1 MAPYLITEERLKVKT
16 IKAHIMR
23 RIIYFFSAVA
33 LVVALLVFW
42 KSQDTSLAT
51 QPTVVQQLQIGSEHS
66 SGSIAEAVIAASKAP
81 SNEQRFITGLEDLPA
96 SLQDTE
102 VDGGFEVDINGK
114 LIVSHRIRQL
124 FDYFLTAQG
133 EEPLPVLLQRLRAY
147 IHHTL
152 SGDAAIE
159 AEHLLDSYVGY
170 LNDAASIDSSRIA
183 AGQKIDPSQVREQKQ
198 QLAAIRASHFDEVAN
213 DAFFA
218 EEEAYDR
225 YTLARLELM
234 TDNSL
239 SLDERASRL
248 AELENQ
254 LPPALQ
260 ESLKE
265 VTRYQNLQALTQ
277 QWQASDGDTG
287 NLQQIRENVVGREA
301 ADRLAKLDQ
310 QRAEWQER
318 ADSWM
323 TERERILSNS
333 SISDMDK
340 EKQINSLRAER
351 FSPEEELRIKAL
363 EGSGFR

>member
-1 MAPYLITEERLKVKT
+1 
-16 IKAHIMR
+16 MR
-23 RIIYFFSAVA
+23 RVIYFTSAVV
-33 LVVALLVFW
+33 LIVVALVFW
-42 KSQDTSLAT
+42 KSYDTQIAT
-51 QPTVVQQLQIGSEHS
+51 QTSATEQLDGSRHNATGS
-66 SGSIAEAVIAASKAP
+66 SSIADAVIAASKAP
-81 SNEQRFITGLEDLPA
+81 SSDNRFVTGLENLPA

-102 VDGGFEVDINGK
+102 VDGGFELDINGN
-114 LIVSHRIRQL
+114 LIVNHRIRQL

-133 EEPLPVLLQRLRAY
+133 EEPLPILLRRLRAY

-159 AEHLLDSYVGY
+159 AEQLLDNYVGY
-170 LNDAASIDSSRIA
+170 LNDAASVDSRVVP
-183 AGQKIDPSQVREQKQ
+183 GQKIDPAQIREQKE
-198 QLAAIRASHFDEVAN
+198 QLSAIRASRFDAVAN

-234 TDNSL
+234 EDDSL

-248 AELENQ
+248 AGLENQ

-265 VTRYQNLQALTQ
+265 ITRYQNLQALTQ
-277 QWQASDGDTG
+277 QWQESDGDTG

-310 QRAEWQER
+310 ERAEWQQRMDNWQRER
-318 ADSWM
+318 A
-323 TERERILSNS
+323 IIQSNS
-333 SISDMDK
+333 GISDADK
-340 EKQINSLRAER
+340 KRQIDAARSRLFNEQEQIRVR
-351 FSPEEELRIKAL
+351 AL
-363 EGSGFR
+363 EQ